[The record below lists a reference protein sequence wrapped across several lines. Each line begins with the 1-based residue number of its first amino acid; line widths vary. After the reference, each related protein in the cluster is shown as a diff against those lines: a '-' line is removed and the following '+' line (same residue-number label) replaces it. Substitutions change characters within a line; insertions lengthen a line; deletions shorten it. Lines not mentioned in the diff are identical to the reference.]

1 MKRIFCFLTV
11 AIIMALLYS
20 CTEHGKEPDFLLPVT
35 PNDSI
40 DQPQIKDSVCEKDD
54 DKFVLGTW
62 QVTYDHYKSDFMSD
76 EQYCDIKDTVQMLQ
90 HKDSV
95 KIKGLF
101 PKYPEGEITAFRDS
115 VHLRFK
121 SRQIFATDAKDGQ
134 IYFYCGHSRDDSHAG
149 ITFMMVYNKYIV
161 DDEVCFAVSADGKTI
176 TDTAKYWY
184 EVKYLWA
191 GNKDYDG
198 FSAGYITNFN
208 DFVNMTT
215 DWSLPDMECYTNIKF
230 EKLSE
235 QVVE

>member
-1 MKRIFCFLTV
+1 MTV

-20 CTEHGKEPDFLLPVT
+20 CTEHGKEPDVVPPIT
-35 PNDSI
+35 PKDSI
-40 DQPQIKDSVCEKDD
+40 DHTQTKDSVEQKDD
-54 DKFVLGTW
+54 DKFVVEIW
-62 QVTYDHYKSDFMSD
+62 KVTYNHYKSDFMSD

-121 SRQIFATDAKDGQ
+121 SRQIFTIDAKDGQ
-134 IYFYCGHSRDDSHAG
+134 IYFYCGHSINDSHAG
-149 ITFMMVYNKYIV
+149 NTFMMNYNNYIV
-161 DDEVCFAVSADGKTI
+161 DGEVCFAVSADGKTI

-191 GNKDYDG
+191 GSKEDDG
-198 FSAGYITNFN
+198 FNAGYITYFN